1 MLAVGVSIGAASL
14 QDGETQIGEMI
25 ARADAAMY
33 GEKRAGRRSFL
44 TVG

>member
-14 QDGETQIGEMI
+14 GPEETQIGEMI
-25 ARADAAMY
+25 ARADTAMY
-33 GEKRAGRRSFL
+33 GEKRSGRRSFL